1 MLLEKRVAL
10 VTGGGRG
17 LGRTIARKFAA
28 EGAAVFLTARTE
40 KEIQSVATEIQ
51 AAGGRAAYSAGDAT
65 QEADCERIVRAA
77 REAFGRVDILVNNAG
92 IFGPVKL
99 LEELTPKEWDEVIA
113 INLRAPFLIS
123 RLVLPEMYKRGSGNI
138 LNISSISSK
147 MALQLQSA
155 YTATKAAINGLTRAM
170 AAEGARKGV
179 RVNALVPGPLPET
192 QMSQNL
198 GHALAERFQADP
210 DKLFAQFIEG
220 ILQGRPQTTE
230 EVAAAALFLVS
241 DQASAITGQSLNV
254 DGGMSFC

>member
-17 LGRTIARKFAA
+17 LGRTIALKFAS

-40 KEIQSVATEIQ
+40 REIQSVASEIQ
-51 AAGGRAAYSAGDAT
+51 AAGGRAAYVAGDAT
-65 QEADCERIVRAA
+65 QEADCERIVQAA
-77 REAFGRVDILVNNAG
+77 HEAFGRVDILVNNAG

-123 RLVLPEMYKRGSGNI
+123 RLVLPEMYARRSGNI

-170 AAEGARKGV
+170 AAEGARRGV

-210 DKLFAQFIEG
+210 DKLFAQFVEG